1 LINAVKNF
9 GGMMENIEDMKKPR
23 SLLNLLMKTLA
34 VFLGL
39 VVVAALIA
47 HFAWKYSGSGQ
58 WEFEHEKEGV
68 KVYSLKA
75 PGAVLKT
82 YKVIG
87 KFKAQ
92 LDPIMK
98 VMRDPSA
105 CDDVGCYE
113 SYIIEKPDFPRLVT
127 YTFRYPTGSPFK
139 PREYVVISEFIQDPK
154 TKEIYVDYKSIE
166 GKLAPSDCCVRV
178 KGMHN
183 KWRFIPKDN
192 GDVEVQFVMD
202 HDPGGFIPYFL
213 VNMEMTDAIHT
224 NIPDLQKVLDKEK
237 YKNADVDYVKEVG
250 EQETVELAEKTV
262 GTQSETIESK
272 TEIIESKFEV
282 SHL

>member
-1 LINAVKNF
+1 
-9 GGMMENIEDMKKPR
+9 MQNIEDIKKPR
-23 SLLNLLMKTLA
+23 RLLSLFFKIVMIFFAFIIVSSLT
-34 VFLGL
+34 
-39 VVVAALIA
+39 A
-47 HFAWKYSGSGQ
+47 HFVWKYSGSSQ
-58 WEFEHEKEGV
+58 WEFEHEIDGV

-75 PGAVLKT
+75 PGAVLKM

-87 KFKAQ
+87 KFKAK

-113 SYIIEKPDFPRLVT
+113 SYIIEKPEFPHFVT
-127 YTFRYPTGSPFK
+127 YTFRYPTGAPFK
-139 PREYVVISEFIQDPK
+139 PREYVVLSEFIQDPK

-166 GKLAPSDCCVRV
+166 GKLAPNDCCVRV

-183 KWRFIPKDN
+183 KWRFIPKEN

-237 YKNADVDYVKEVG
+237 YKNASIDYVKEVG
-250 EQETVELAEKTV
+250 EQETQELAEKSV
-262 GTQSETIESK
+262 GMQSET
-272 TEIIESKFEV
+272 IESKFEV